1 MKSAVIVMLL
11 SALSFAGPKEMQNL
25 QSCKYEIVLPCQDYK
40 IKVDGYDEGIIYY
53 YYFKDGGVIIITEGS
68 LLEFDFET
76 LEPLACSS
84 KTAIGMIG
92 EKYWRRDNVGGK
104 VRAYYVNVPENSKKS
119 YDASLN
125 SIILSR
131 QESWSKGPRNTCG
144 GDDPGGVPGLHQ
156 QVTRG
161 GRRQPKETCF
171 RKGRADLKECT
182 VLWVDNGKIQFPI
195 QQI

>member
-1 MKSAVIVMLL
+1 MMLL

-144 GDDPGGVPGLHQ
+144 GDDPGGAQGLHQ

-171 RKGRADLKECT
+171 RKGRAYLKECT
-182 VLWVDNGKIQFPI
+182 VLWVDNGHNRIL
-195 QQI
+195 